1 MIDLNEINK
10 QCPKCGGLG
19 KTVNPAWYPVWVTRS
34 DLKDSFQILK
44 SKELLDIVD
53 RTTLEELD
61 EPMYYVCKECN
72 GKGKILTDAVKDLL
86 EYILS

>member
-1 MIDLNEINK
+1 MINLDVFEK

-34 DLKDSFQILK
+34 DLNNFFHSTGGLN
-44 SKELLDIVD
+44 IVENA
-53 RTTLEELD
+53 TLEELD
-61 EPMYYVCKECN
+61 EPKFYICKECN
-72 GKGKILTDAVKDLL
+72 GRGRILTDKVKDLL

>member
-1 MIDLNEINK
+1 MINLDVLEK

-34 DLKDSFQILK
+34 DLNNSFPGRGVLN
-44 SKELLDIVD
+44 IVENA
-53 RTTLEELD
+53 TLEELD
-61 EPMYYVCKECN
+61 EPMFYVCKECN
-72 GKGKILTDAVKDLL
+72 GKGRILTDKVKDLL

>member
-1 MIDLNEINK
+1 MLNLDVLDK

-34 DLKDSFQILK
+34 
-44 SKELLDIVD
+44 ELNNFFPGKVSNSVEKA
-53 RTTLEELD
+53 TLEELD
-61 EPMYYVCKECN
+61 EPKFYVCKECN
-72 GKGKILTDAVKDLL
+72 GRGRILADKVKDLL